1 MPRKET
7 APPAGEMLLYQTED
21 GRTRIECRLA
31 EETLWM
37 TQPQLAELFQVTP
50 PTINEH
56 LKGIYAEGELE
67 PERTIRKFRMVRP
80 EGGRR
85 VARNL
90 DHYNLDAILA
100 VGYRVRSARGT
111 AFRQWATARLK
122 EYLVKGFV
130 LDDERLKN
138 PPGPDTPDYFD
149 ELLERIRDIRASE
162 KRMYLKVRDIFALAA
177 DYRPEAT
184 ETHEFFQIIQNKL
197 HWAATGKTAPQL
209 IAERA
214 EATQPNMGLTT
225 WKGAK
230 VRKADVTVAKNYLRA
245 DEIGELNRIVGMYL
259 DYAEDQARR
268 RRVLYMR
275 DWRERLDA
283 FLEFNQRDILRDA
296 GKVSKAV
303 ADRLALD
310 QYEKFHARRLAA
322 EAQADAAA
330 FEQAV
335 KRLPKPPRKPRKS

>member
-1 MPRKET
+1 M
-7 APPAGEMLLYQTED
+7 
-21 GRTRIECRLA
+21 
-31 EETLWM
+31 
-37 TQPQLAELFQVTP
+37 AELFDVT
-50 PTINEH
+50 TENIRQH
-56 LKGIYAEGELE
+56 LKNIISDRELE
-67 PERTIRKFRMVRP
+67 PERTTKDSLVVQQ
-80 EGGRR
+80 EGGREVR
-85 VARNL
+85 RPVTL
-90 DHYNLDAILA
+90 YNLDAILA

>member
-1 MPRKET
+1 
-7 APPAGEMLLYQTED
+7 
-21 GRTRIECRLA
+21 
-31 EETLWM
+31 
-37 TQPQLAELFQVTP
+37 
-50 PTINEH
+50 
-56 LKGIYAEGELE
+56 
-67 PERTIRKFRMVRP
+67 
-80 EGGRR
+80 
-85 VARNL
+85 
-90 DHYNLDAILA
+90 
-100 VGYRVRSARGT
+100 
-111 AFRQWATARLK
+111 
-122 EYLVKGFV
+122 
-130 LDDERLKN
+130 
-138 PPGPDTPDYFD
+138 
-149 ELLERIRDIRASE
+149 
-162 KRMYLKVRDIFALAA
+162 
-177 DYRPEAT
+177 
-184 ETHEFFQIIQNKL
+184 
-197 HWAATGKTAPQL
+197 
-209 IAERA
+209 
-214 EATQPNMGLTT
+214 MGLTS